1 MKGSNSRVSLVGER
15 PYESQKRGGRKG
27 RDSMSGEYPIAKNIV
42 LNSIY
47 DSLER
52 MDFVIR
58 HTDSG
63 KGRILFEEKH
73 EGADGSIQVSPM
85 GSTERKLT
93 RVEIQG
99 TLSYD
104 AQLALLDEIGA
115 DIEKY
120 MDVFVGS

>member
-1 MKGSNSRVSLVGER
+1 
-15 PYESQKRGGRKG
+15 
-27 RDSMSGEYPIAKNIV
+27 MSGEYPIAKNIV

-63 KGRILFEEKH
+63 KGRILFQEKH
-73 EGADGSIQVSPM
+73 DGADGSIQVSPM
-85 GSTERKLT
+85 ESTERKLT

>member
-1 MKGSNSRVSLVGER
+1 
-15 PYESQKRGGRKG
+15 
-27 RDSMSGEYPIAKNIV
+27 MSGEYPIAKNIV

-52 MDFVIR
+52 MDFVIL

-73 EGADGSIQVSPM
+73 DGADGSIQVSPM
-85 GSTERKLT
+85 ESTERKLT

-99 TLSYD
+99 TLSDD